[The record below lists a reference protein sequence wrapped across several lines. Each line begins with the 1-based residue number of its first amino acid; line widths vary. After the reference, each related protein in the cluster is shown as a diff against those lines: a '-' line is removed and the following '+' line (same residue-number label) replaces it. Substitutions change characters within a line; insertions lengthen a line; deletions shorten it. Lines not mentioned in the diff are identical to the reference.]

1 MLHCFASDLQ
11 PKFELQKSLNIL
23 NLYLDYFV
31 IKYYNT
37 GLNDHTNA
45 QSVFYVASNY
55 TNTAVIELIKNGIR
69 SNKLLVG
76 KPSKPSDSLY
86 PESFIDATKLS

>member
-11 PKFELQKSLNIL
+11 PKFKLQTKLFLL

-37 GLNDHTNA
+37 GVSDYIHLNT
-45 QSVFYVASNY
+45 VFYMS
-55 TNTAVIELIKNGIR
+55 TNFSSTSVTELIKAGIR
-69 SNKLLVG
+69 SNKLIVG
-76 KPSKPSDSLY
+76 KPSKPIDSLY
-86 PESFIDATKLS
+86 PESFIDAQKLG